1 MSPVQSSD
9 HKKLQLSFRQKLG
22 ILLTFS
28 KDKIVEQIQCVWFVL
43 AYMILFQLL
52 VLGLPVVYAAMIGVG
67 IVIVIIGLAF
77 FMEGLR
83 LGLMPLG
90 EVLGSTL
97 PRKKVFGIPCLPM
110 SLAFGFVLGI
120 FATFAEPAIAVLQQA
135 GASVRPDQAPLLYT
149 LLNPYSSTL
158 VLYVGI
164 GVGIAV
170 MLGVLRFYKSWSL
183 KPFIYAGVLTLS
195 AITLYFQFHPSGI
208 LSPVLGLAWD
218 CGAVT
223 TGPVTVPLV
232 LALGIGV
239 CRVVATGGSS
249 NTGFGVVTLASLF
262 PIMAVLI
269 LSFQLFSTDNYY
281 GAANFDNEGK
291 GNVDGDKVTAGYISA
306 KIQKAPIGKFKKAKS
321 EFLESNSSY
330 ATVLASVLSDSPSI
344 DDTSRGTPALK
355 AYIQLIEA
363 NQPSSTSVKEEPF
376 LEEELV
382 AFSEQGVLPE
392 NHKIK
397 FMDTDDNVSWASSKA
412 GIAFSGKGGPS
423 AFTIVK
429 VADATPVPPSATWM
443 LPDEDKDAKPD
454 RTIGQD
460 LAAKFSSYFTT
471 PDGSLYS
478 AFFPV
483 GNRGALEGAV
493 WAIAPLSLILL
504 GLLRFGLG
512 QSPKHLDELII
523 GIICAVAGMTFFG
536 LGIAIGL
543 TPMGEQLGQNIV
555 TAFSP
560 TTPWEFLSGIQEP
573 LIVGES
579 GKFIAIIFAFIL
591 GYGATLAE
599 PALNALGSTVE
610 KITVGAFKKNL
621 LMQTVAIGVACGIG
635 TGVAKIAFNLDLWYL
650 LVPPYMGLLILTFF
664 STEDF
669 VNFGWDSAGVT
680 TGPITVPLVLAMGLG
695 IGGSVPGV
703 IDGFGVLSLASVG
716 PIITVLTV
724 GLLVR
729 KKPKPEADEITPT
742 TSEVA

>member
-1 MSPVQSSD
+1 MSAEQSSD
-9 HKKLQLSFRQKLG
+9 HKKLQLTFSQKLS
-22 ILLTFS
+22 ILLSFS

-52 VLGLPVVYAAMIGVG
+52 VLGLPIVYASMIGIG

-110 SLAFGFVLGI
+110 SLAFGFVLGV

-135 GASVRPDQAPLLYT
+135 GAAVRPDQAPLLYT
-149 LLNPYSSTL
+149 LLNPYSQSL
-158 VLYVGI
+158 VVYVGI

-183 KPFIYAGVLTLS
+183 KPFIYVGVLTLS
-195 AITLYFQFHPSGI
+195 AITLYFQFEPSGT
-208 LSPVLGLAWD
+208 LAPVLGLAWD

-239 CRVVATGGSS
+239 CRVVSTGGSS

-262 PIMAVLI
+262 PILAVLT
-269 LSFQLFSTDNYY
+269 LSFKLFNSGDYY
-281 GAANFDNEGK
+281 GAENFK
-291 GNVDGDKVTAGYISA
+291 QGNDDGDAVTAQYIKE
-306 KIQKAPIGKFKKAKS
+306 KIASSDKTEFRKAK
-321 EFLESNSSY
+321 EAFLHENPD
-330 ATVLASVLSDSPSI
+330 AANLLASVLKQEPSI
-344 DDTSRGTPALK
+344 DDKSRGKKELK
-355 AYIQLIEA
+355 AYIKLIEES
-363 NQPSSTSVKEEPF
+363 QPSSSSVQEEDF
-376 LEEELV
+376 EQEEMT
-382 AFSEQGVLPE
+382 AFKAMGTLPE
-392 NHKIK
+392 NHRIK
-397 FMDTDDNVSWASSKA
+397 FSNTEDNASWTVDESGFTFNGTSSA
-412 GIAFSGKGGPS
+412 NS
-423 AFTIVK
+423 FTIVK
-429 VADATPVPPSATWM
+429 VADSTPVPPEENWM
-443 LPDEDKDAKPD
+443 LPDADKNNVPD
-454 RTIGQD
+454 RSVGQD
-460 LAAKFSSYFTT
+460 LAAKFSSFFTT
-471 PDGSLYS
+471 AKHSLYD

-483 GNRGALEGAV
+483 TNRGALEGAV
-493 WAIAPLSLILL
+493 WAIFPLSIILL
-504 GLLRFGLG
+504 GLLIFGLR
-512 QSPKHLDELII
+512 QKPKHLDELVI
-523 GIICAVAGMTFFG
+523 GIVCAVTGMTFFG

-543 TPMGEQLGQNIV
+543 TPMGDQLGTNIV
-555 TAFSP
+555 TSFEF
-560 TTPWEFLSGIQEP
+560 TRPWMFETGMQEP
-573 LIVGES
+573 LIAGGS

-599 PALNALGSTVE
+599 PALNALGATVE
-610 KITVGAFKKNL
+610 KITVGAFKKSL
-621 LMQTVAIGVACGIG
+621 LMQAVAIGVACGIG

-650 LVPPYMGLLILTFF
+650 LIPPYIALLFLTFV
-664 STEDF
+664 SSEDF

-695 IGGSVPGV
+695 IGVNVPGV

-729 KKPKPEADEITPT
+729 KKPKPDDDDEVSPT
-742 TSEVA
+742 AKEVA

>member
-1 MSPVQSSD
+1 MSPEQSSD
-9 HKKLQLSFRQKLG
+9 SNKLQLSFRQKLS
-22 ILLTFS
+22 ILLSFS
-28 KDKIVEQIQCVWFVL
+28 KDKVVEQIQCVWFVL

-52 VLGLPVVYAAMIGVG
+52 ILGLPIVYATMIGVG
-67 IVIVIIGLAF
+67 ISIVIIGLAF

-110 SLAFGFVLGI
+110 SLAFGFVLGV

-135 GASVRPDQAPLLYT
+135 GAAVRPDQAPLLYT
-149 LLNPYSSTL
+149 LLNPYSQSL
-158 VLYVGI
+158 VVYVGI

-195 AITLYFQFHPSGI
+195 AITLYFQFEPTGT

-239 CRVVATGGSS
+239 CRIVSTGGSS

-262 PIMAVLI
+262 PILAVLT
-269 LSFQLFSTDNYY
+269 LSFKLFSAGDYY
-281 GAANFDNEGK
+281 GAENFKQGNE
-291 GNVDGDKVTAGYISA
+291 DGDAVTAKYVKDKIASA
-306 KIQKAPIGKFKKAKS
+306 DRTKFLKAREAFLSENPEYAKLLDSLFKD
-321 EFLESNSSY
+321 EP
-330 ATVLASVLSDSPSI
+330 SV
-344 DDTSRGTPALK
+344 DDKSRGTDALK
-355 AYIQLIEA
+355 NYLKLIED
-363 NQPSSTSVKEEPF
+363 NQPSSSSVQEEPF
-376 LEEELV
+376 IKEEL
-382 AFSEQGVLPE
+382 ASFRESGTLPD
-392 NHKIK
+392 NHRIK
-397 FMDTDDNVSWASSKA
+397 FNNTGDSSWTVSESNDSITFEGGNTASS
-412 GIAFSGKGGPS
+412 
-423 AFTIVK
+423 FTIVK
-429 VADATPVPPSATWM
+429 VADSTPVPPSSTWL
-443 LPDEDKDAKPD
+443 LPDADQDKNPD
-454 RTIGQD
+454 RTVGQD
-460 LAAKFSSYFTT
+460 LSAKFSSFFTT
-471 PDGSLYS
+471 AKYSLS
-478 AFFPV
+478 DAFFPV
-483 GNRGALEGAV
+483 ANRGALEGAV
-493 WAIAPLSLILL
+493 WAIAPLSVILL
-504 GLLRFGLG
+504 GLLIFGLR
-512 QSPKHLDELII
+512 QKPKHLDELII
-523 GIICAVAGMTFFG
+523 GIICAVTGMTFFG

-543 TPMGEQLGQNIV
+543 TPMGDQLGTNIV
-555 TAFSP
+555 TSFEF
-560 TTPWEFLSGIQEP
+560 TQPWMYETGIQEP
-573 LIVGES
+573 LIAGES

-599 PALNALGSTVE
+599 PALNALGATVE
-610 KITVGAFKKNL
+610 KITVGAFKKSL
-621 LMQTVAIGVACGIG
+621 LMQAVAIGVACGIG

-650 LVPPYMGLLILTFF
+650 LIPPYIALLFLTFV
-664 STEDF
+664 SSEDF

-695 IGGSVPGV
+695 IGMNVPGV

-729 KKPKPEADEITPT
+729 KKPKPEEEDSLST
-742 TSEVA
+742 TAEAS